1 MLTGSGGGIKRN
13 KEQGTRNKEQGTRN
27 KEQGTRNKWQNK
39 QPCLSPPHNRTI
51 RIKKYSHI
59 YPAKEDPSY
68 IKSVLLGIRLSP

>member
-1 MLTGSGGGIKRN
+1 MA
-13 KEQGTRNKEQGTRN
+13 EQATMFV
-27 KEQGTRNKWQNK
+27 
-39 QPCLSPPHNRTI
+39 PPHNRTI